1 MTKIGEKE
9 MNKRVYD
16 NAVVYGNARVYGN
29 AKVSDN
35 AIMKTRIWQVT
46 AHVRKDGAIG
56 IFSDETFD
64 VEVEYSTP
72 IGAFAAISALREQH
86 GMETS
91 HIVSIRVA

>member
-1 MTKIGEKE
+1 

-16 NAVVYGNARVYGN
+16 NAVVTGNARVYGN

-46 AHVRKDGAIG
+46 AYVRKDGAIG

-72 IGAFAAISALREQH
+72 SGTRRDRAFAAISALREQH

>member
-1 MTKIGEKE
+1 MEILKSPK
-9 MNKRVYD
+9 
-16 NAVVYGNARVYGN
+16 
-29 AKVSDN
+29 
-35 AIMKTRIWQVT
+35 MKTRIWQVT

-56 IFSDETFD
+56 IFSDETLD

-91 HIVSIRVA
+91 HIVSIHVA